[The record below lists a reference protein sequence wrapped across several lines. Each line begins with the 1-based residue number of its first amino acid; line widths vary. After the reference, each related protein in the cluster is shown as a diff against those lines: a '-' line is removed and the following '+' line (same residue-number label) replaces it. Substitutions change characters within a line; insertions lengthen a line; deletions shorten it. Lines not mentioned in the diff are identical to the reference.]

1 MDISLNVHEAAG
13 DATLSIYESNPL
25 ESFAGDR
32 NKEQLTALLA
42 NVLLKACRALD
53 LNVYDLAGLISEST
67 HQQLEQDSKIS
78 MAAETWPLFVTSL
91 PNDDD
96 DVIVYCGDDDC
107 SLQAENSEILRLQG
121 ELDEEG
127 NVLGFVM
134 TLKRLRE
141 ELMGHIILVNE
152 RKTDETQS

>member
-42 NVLLKACRALD
+42 
-53 LNVYDLAGLISEST
+53 NVYDLAGLISEST